1 MVSAYEQ
8 GTLKGEQ
15 LMRVR
20 KIISTRD
27 AVGKAFHSKKSQPK
41 DKPTPQ
47 KLLKTYQTEVRRKK
61 MVVQNARIQE
71 QRLLIITSALKKFL
85 GDEHFRTLL
94 RAENVRDIPEAIA
107 SRIPPELLP

>member
-1 MVSAYEQ
+1 
-8 GTLKGEQ
+8 
-15 LMRVR
+15 
-20 KIISTRD
+20 
-27 AVGKAFHSKKSQPK
+27 
-41 DKPTPQ
+41 
-47 KLLKTYQTEVRRKK
+47 